1 MGPANGKK
9 CSACGMFNHFVG
21 SEVCKKKRSLRS
33 VDEDYGDEIND
44 PNLDFLYLDA
54 LESISE
60 EDETSED
67 DFPEEETSED
77 VLADSSEQEDEYH
90 SCVEEIVETQPAPVK
105 KKKKR
110 RKRQKKCKPQQS

>member
-54 LESISE
+54 LEGISE
-60 EDETSED
+60 ED
-67 DFPEEETSED
+67 ETSED